1 MTFDTVNRRTHLY
14 LAMFLLPWFFMYG
27 LSSIPFS
34 HHGLL
39 DETYKDQPRTTLRFD
54 REYHID
60 VPDDAD
66 ASELRRIGAKILQDN
81 GMEDRAFGV
90 YRPNADTLI
99 VYLPHFRTSG
109 DIKYFL
115 KEGRLRAEDNTFRWD
130 HFLTG
135 MHARG
140 GFAQDMFLPDA
151 WGVMV
156 DFVMIA
162 ILIWIASGIY
172 MWFTLRQTRLWGSL
186 ALAGGVLTMAGFLVG
201 L

>member
-27 LSSIPFS
+27 VSSIPFN
-34 HHGLL
+34 HGGIL
-39 DETYKDQPRTTLRFD
+39 DEMYKDQPRKTLRFE

-60 VPDDAD
+60 VPPDAD
-66 ASELRRIGAKILQDN
+66 ARALREIGAKILKDN

-140 GFAQDMFLPDA
+140 GFAQDAFLPDA

-156 DFVMIA
+156 DIVMIA

-172 MWFTLRQTRLWGSL
+172 MWFTLRRTRLWGSL
-186 ALAGGVLTMAGFLVG
+186 ALAAGVLSMAGFLVG